1 MLNRKKYFEKGIDF
15 CSGKTKLVNSF
26 VTNVALIF
34 SPVTTA
40 FKNKNIIYGT
50 ISILVAFN
58 CFC

>member
-1 MLNRKKYFEKGIDF
+1 MLKRKENFKKEIVF

-40 FKNKNIIYGT
+40 FKI
-50 ISILVAFN
+50 
-58 CFC
+58 